1 MGNEVRMNPV
11 ACTFLDGLSLPTGW
25 TWESSA
31 SPYGVRSALCGDIR
45 LTIMVNANGS
55 YKIHSDLGTGNA
67 PVVYNDVPQS
77 DVERSIKEVCR
88 VTLRRVV

>member
-1 MGNEVRMNPV
+1 MNQT
-11 ACTFLDGLSLPTGW
+11 ARAFLDGLSLPAGW
-25 TWESSA
+25 QWESAA

-45 LTIMVNANGS
+45 LTLMVNANAT

-67 PVVYNDVPQS
+67 PVVYNDVPVS
-77 DVERSIKEVCR
+77 DIERSIKEVCR

>member
-1 MGNEVRMNPV
+1 MGNEVRMNPT
-11 ACTFLDGLSLPTGW
+11 ARAFLDGLSLPTGW

-31 SPYGVRSALCGDIR
+31 SPFGVRSAFCSNLR
-45 LTIMVNANGS
+45 VTIMVNANCK
-55 YKIHSDLGTGNA
+55 YKIHSDKGFGNA